1 MSDNE
6 ALLNDL
12 FAYRIQIMDII
23 TEEYSIIRRLKTYLT
38 ELGYNNINA
47 ILYSF
52 YCYFDIPMTLSEIE
66 NVQPNNYSNIL
77 FINMNYTNN
86 LEQLN
91 EPINDID
98 DDMPPLVEA
107 TNNEQP
113 TNIFPNILN
122 ILLGMPS
129 LQNVYFNQ
137 VLVPPNN
144 NLSDVIITTDENSLN
159 NLSILKILK
168 EQIEKC
174 TICMEEMNEEDEYF
188 DIECKH
194 IFHKACLETYLKNYN
209 HICPVCRKEIGN
221 SQPIL

>member
-1 MSDNE
+1 MYAESNRPVF
-6 ALLNDL
+6 LNDV
-12 FAYRIQIMDII
+12 IGHQEIKN
-23 TEEYSIIRRLKTYLT
+23 TLKTYLT

-86 LEQLN
+86 SEQLN

-144 NLSDVIITTDENSLN
+144 TLNDVIITTDENSLN
-159 NLSILKILK
+159 NSNEKI
-168 EQIEKC
+168 
-174 TICMEEMNEEDEYF
+174 D
-188 DIECKH
+188 
-194 IFHKACLETYLKNYN
+194 
-209 HICPVCRKEIGN
+209 N
-221 SQPIL
+221 SK